1 MSIPVIHVSSKEELS
16 SKPNIGEKC
25 LAISAKFEKK
35 YGSKPDFI
43 SRSPGRVNLIGE
55 HIDYCDFSVLP
66 MAINVDFL
74 CAVKVMEGSK
84 VVTLINDDAR
94 FGERKIELP
103 SDGSYVK
110 INSTISDWS
119 NYFKCG
125 MHVAHSFLKEIAPE
139 KFDSAPLAGLEVFC
153 QGNVPTGGGLSSSAA
168 FICATTLAVVRANMG
183 KGYQMSQQDLTR
195 ITVVAEHYL
204 GLNNGGMDQAASVCG
219 KADHA
224 LYVEFKPELK
234 ATAFK
239 FPQLK
244 NHEVAFV
251 IANTL
256 VVSNK
261 QETAPTNY
269 NLRVV
274 EVTVAA
280 NVLAAKYDVVL
291 KKLIAKDEDSAKGNL
306 RDFMNAYNAK
316 YEDASTWDG
325 NIDNGIKYLTKML
338 SLVEETLGSKTEGFT
353 VSEAAAALKISNE
366 EFEREYLSIFPVRFE
381 TLKLYQRAKHVYS
394 EALRVLRAL
403 RLMTN
408 ASGFKSDEEFFSS
421 FGALMNE
428 SQASCDKLYNCSC
441 PETDQICSIALA
453 NGAYGSRLTGAGF
466 GGSTVSLV
474 PGGPN
479 GDVEKVKQALID
491 EFYRVKYPNITEEE
505 LAEAIIVSK
514 PTDGSY
520 LFEL

>member
-1 MSIPVIHVSSKEELS
+1 M
-16 SKPNIGEKC
+16 
-25 LAISAKFEKK
+25 
-35 YGSKPDFI
+35 
-43 SRSPGRVNLIGE
+43 
-55 HIDYCDFSVLP
+55 
-66 MAINVDFL
+66 
-74 CAVKVMEGSK
+74 
-84 VVTLINDDAR
+84 
-94 FGERKIELP
+94 
-103 SDGSYVK
+103 
-110 INSTISDWS
+110 
-119 NYFKCG
+119 
-125 MHVAHSFLKEIAPE
+125 
-139 KFDSAPLAGLEVFC
+139 
-153 QGNVPTGGGLSSSAA
+153 
-168 FICATTLAVVRANMG
+168 
-183 KGYQMSQQDLTR
+183 
-195 ITVVAEHYL
+195 
-204 GLNNGGMDQAASVCG
+204 
-219 KADHA
+219 
-224 LYVEFKPELK
+224 
-234 ATAFK
+234 
-239 FPQLK
+239 
-244 NHEVAFV
+244 